1 MLSATAAPAALR
13 LYTAAELGA
22 EPADLADLAARW
34 QAQGRI
40 AYAVEGGI
48 AEYPGRWR
56 GDADGTW
63 AEQGAAEAEGR
74 VHRWLGGLAA
84 HYPEALRDAAALV
97 LSSTTPAM
105 LRAALAPRLKWWSR
119 GVTAAGG
126 DGVAERAQA
135 EAEVWAA
142 FRQRLAELSAA

>member
-1 MLSATAAPAALR
+1 MLSATAAPAFRCWTAEELDC
-13 LYTAAELGA
+13 AAE
-22 EPADLADLAARW
+22 DVADLAARW
-34 QAQGRI
+34 ESQGRI
-40 AYAVEGGI
+40 VYAVEGGI
-48 AEYPGRWR
+48 AEYAGRWR

-63 AEQGAAEAEGR
+63 AEQGAAEAESR
-74 VHRWLGGLAA
+74 VHRWLGGLAG

-126 DGVAERAQA
+126 DGVAARAQA

-142 FRQRLAELSAA
+142 FRQRLAELSVG